1 MRSINPTASFVA
13 LPFEVPAGPPTLA
26 ASFAF
31 PQDSVLHWV
40 SSNVQMGVLANGRV
54 IVAAGLDL
62 LGFNGGVGSA
72 LQNTQRT
79 IHSYLFEDSPA
90 VTVPA
95 FTVQRNHTEMQN
107 MLVTANSKFNVI
119 VFKSGVPGDSEAF
132 GTFNLSYTPLSEWVN
147 FREPRVAVR
156 L

>member
-1 MRSINPTASFVA
+1 MRTINPTASFVA
-13 LPFEVPAGPPTLA
+13 LPFEVPAGPPAVA
-26 ASFAF
+26 ASFTF

-40 SSNVQMGVLANGRV
+40 SSNVQLGVLANGRV
-54 IVAAGLDL
+54 IVAGGINLQ
-62 LGFNGGVGSA
+62 GFNGGVGSA
-72 LQNTQRT
+72 LQNTQQA

-90 VTVPA
+90 VTTPA
-95 FTVQRNHTEMQN
+95 FALMRDRTDMQN
-107 MLVTANSKFNVI
+107 MLVGSNSKFNVI

-132 GTFNLSYTPLSEWVN
+132 GTFNLSFTPLSEWVN